1 MKEQSVKIAAAVL
14 ACIISPITLILL
26 GGLSEYGTIGLSED
40 AAGGI
45 GVIILLLII
54 AGAVCVFIT
63 SGMKSEKYKY
73 LEEEFISLQ
82 YGVARPF
89 QVLCKR

>member
-1 MKEQSVKIAAAVL
+1 MDLMKEQSVKIAAVL

-54 AGAVCVFIT
+54 AGAGCVL
-63 SGMKSEKYKY
+63 SQAE
-73 LEEEFISLQ
+73 
-82 YGVARPF
+82 
-89 QVLCKR
+89 

>member
-1 MKEQSVKIAAAVL
+1 MKEQSVKIAAVL

-45 GVIILLLII
+45 GVIIL
-54 AGAVCVFIT
+54 
-63 SGMKSEKYKY
+63 
-73 LEEEFISLQ
+73 
-82 YGVARPF
+82 
-89 QVLCKR
+89 